1 MFRYTLAL
9 TICLGLLLGCSQ
21 EKPVTG
27 KTPDSTPPVQ
37 TAMTV
42 GDFQLQDPIQAGSV
56 SIIPV
61 SSTKGQIQQDGNF
74 MTLSEA
80 KKEGLVEI
88 TELGEGDVNALRV
101 ENKGTRPLLLLGGDL
116 LLGGKQDR
124 IVARDVIVP
133 PGKTMNIEVYCV
145 EHGRWEG
152 QSEHFEYKGA
162 VVPNT
167 VRQAATYGDQQE
179 VWGEVDK
186 YNTAN
191 GSADPSLPVSKG
203 MSSGRVVQT
212 LSDDVP
218 KVLEKLKDQKN
229 VVGFIYILNGE
240 VQSADLFGNTRIF
253 DTAKESLLKSYLADG
268 ASHVSDAN
276 SKVDMDA
283 CKKFMEEVI
292 EGRKARTRNSSLNES
307 VRYQGRETRGME
319 VMAGSSRE
327 SAGFVH
333 GSYAPS
339 KKN

>member
-1 MFRYTLAL
+1 MFRYTFAL
-9 TICLGLLLGCSQ
+9 TICLGLLMGCSQ
-21 EKPVTG
+21 QKPTTG
-27 KTPDSTPPVQ
+27 KTPDSTPPEQ

-42 GDFQLQDPIQAGSV
+42 GDFQLQEPIQAGSV

-61 SSTKGQIQQDGNF
+61 SMTKDQIQRDGDF

-80 KKEGLVEI
+80 KKLGLVEI

-101 ENKGTRPLLLLGGDL
+101 ENKGTRSLLLLGGDL

-145 EHGRWEG
+145 EHGRWDG
-152 QSEHFEYKGA
+152 QSEHFEYKEA
-162 VVPNT
+162 VVPNK
-167 VRQAATYGDQQE
+167 VREAAAFEGQQE

-186 YNTAN
+186 YNDAN
-191 GSADPSLPVSKG
+191 GVSQGSLPVMKG
-203 MSSGRVVQT
+203 MDSGKVKQA
-212 LSDDVP
+212 LSDGVP
-218 KVLEKLKDQKN
+218 KVLDKLKDQKN

-240 VQSADLFGNTRIF
+240 VQSADLFGNSRIF
-253 DTAKESLLKSYLADG
+253 DAAKESLLKSYLSDG
-268 ASHVSDAN
+268 AAHPADSTA
-276 SKVDMDA
+276 KVDMDA

-292 EGRKARTRNSSLNES
+292 EGRKARARNSALNES
-307 VRYQGRETRGME
+307 VRYQGRETRGAE
-319 VMAGSSRE
+319 VMAGSTRD

-339 KKN
+339 KKR